1 MWEEACGIAAQQG
14 KRSLCLHLRLTL
26 LWVRRALSWETRDM
40 GADSGE
46 RVAR

>member
-1 MWEEACGIAAQQG
+1 MREEAHGIAAQQG
-14 KRSLCLHLRLTL
+14 KLLLHLHLRFTL
-26 LWVRRALSWETRDM
+26 LWVQRALSWETRDM